1 LAAAAAALVLLFG
14 MDALAF
20 RTPYYA
26 SILQPDSSTGL
37 FEWMLWREQVFQKA
51 GSDNVVITIG
61 DSRLA
66 YAPKLCNEVEPETGY
81 LFRSAGVAGSDA
93 RTWYYMLRSLD
104 PSASRYRALVIGLDT
119 YSDEDGFADS
129 GDDIRALHFVIAR
142 LRLNEAVGFARSF
155 RTPSVQWEAF
165 RGAMLKGLV
174 YQSDFLQFLD
184 NPRARIREVRF
195 DRTGF
200 EKWNYDFLG
209 VEHDMR
215 GLEIDW
221 KTFQA
226 HLPPSA
232 DDNQRGTAQNYLA
245 HQPAPQTGR
254 LAAFRRVW
262 LRRIADWYTGSRTKI
277 VFIRLPRGPVLRPER
292 LRPND
297 YAPSSVHELA
307 ALPNVMLADPEA
319 FDSLEHPEFFADG
332 LHLNKAGVA
341 IFSPLLARTVARMLG
356 HTK

>member
-1 LAAAAAALVLLFG
+1 
-14 MDALAF
+14 MDAFAF
-20 RTPYYA
+20 RTCYYP
-26 SILQPDSSTGL
+26 SFIQPDSSTGL
-37 FEWMLWREQVFQKA
+37 FEWILWREQVFQKA
-51 GSDNVVITIG
+51 GFDNVVITVG

-66 YAPKLCNEVEPETGY
+66 YAPKLSNEVEPETGY

-104 PSASRYRALVIGLDT
+104 PSASRYRALVIGLNT
-119 YSDEDGFADS
+119 YSDEDGFDDP

-142 LRLNEAVGFARSF
+142 LRLDEALAFAVGFRS
-155 RTPSVQWEAF
+155 PAAQWEAF
-165 RGAMLKGLV
+165 RGAVFKGLV

-215 GLEIDW
+215 GLTIDW
-221 KTFQA
+221 KNFQA
-226 HLPPSA
+226 HLPATA

-245 HQPAPQTGR
+245 HQPAQQHGWT
-254 LAAFRRVW
+254 AAFRRVW
-262 LRRIADWYTGSRTKI
+262 FRRIVEWYSGSRTKV
-277 VFIRLPRGPVLRPER
+277 VFIRLPRGPVLRPEA

-307 ALPNVMLADPEA
+307 SLPNVLLADPEA

-332 LHLNKAGVA
+332 MHLNKAGVA
-341 IFSPLLARTVARMLG
+341 IFSPLLARTVARMVG
-356 HTK
+356 PAR